1 MKKNIDKV
9 KTKLKKAWE
18 EQPVIVIMVASA
30 TASVVLKTIETMNAT
45 RNSRAWAKEVD
56 RRDKMDR

>member
-1 MKKNIDKV
+1 MKKNIDKA
-9 KTKLKKAWE
+9 KAKLKKAWE

-45 RNSRAWAKEVD
+45 RNSKSWAKEVD